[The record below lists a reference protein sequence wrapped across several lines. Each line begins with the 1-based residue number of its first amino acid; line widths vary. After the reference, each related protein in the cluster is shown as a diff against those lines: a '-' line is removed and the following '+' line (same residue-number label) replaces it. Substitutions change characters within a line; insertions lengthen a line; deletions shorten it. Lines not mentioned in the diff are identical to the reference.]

1 MDPSICTACGI
12 EWFSNQKLHREIN
25 ILQNQH
31 SILSDQL
38 FRVGHVNQL
47 NELRIRTLNQER
59 ERYAA
64 LAESS
69 KQAAAGLQRHLDNQQ
84 ATFEME
90 RRERALAVQ
99 SLEYESARREATE
112 RSFEHERA
120 VVQKMTGILD
130 KLELPHGEG
139 LAIALSDDIGLGT
152 LFHEWE
158 SMKSEVGSLRNELQ
172 RTAAELQYKQL
183 VLENLSGKFETQ
195 SQSMSETSFSDGE
208 EETSTEVAELQAVST
223 LQGMRG

>member
-1 MDPSICTACGI
+1 MNSSICTLCGI

-31 SILSDQL
+31 GILSHQL
-38 FRVGHVNQL
+38 FRVGHINQL
-47 NELRIRTLNQER
+47 NELQIRTFNQER
-59 ERYAA
+59 ERYTA

-69 KQAAAGLQRHLDNQQ
+69 KEAAAGLQTHLDNQQ

-112 RSFEHERA
+112 RSLEHERA
-120 VVQKMTGILD
+120 IVQKMTGILD

-139 LAIALSDDIGLGT
+139 LAIDLADDMGLGT
-152 LFHEWE
+152 LFHE
-158 SMKSEVGSLRNELQ
+158 
-172 RTAAELQYKQL
+172 
-183 VLENLSGKFETQ
+183 
-195 SQSMSETSFSDGE
+195 
-208 EETSTEVAELQAVST
+208 
-223 LQGMRG
+223 